1 MTSPTRTR
9 RFGLVWLILPMLSAA
24 WLHLGPMMLRHVVG
38 QDAAAVPNKIV
49 DAPQPDKNDTKA
61 FNELFTTSTDP
72 GKVPPAAVPL
82 IDKMVLATV
91 ADFTQPAT
99 TDAPSGATKKRSDG
113 RRKIAQAWPL
123 PVKDLHKALNLAT
136 INQGMP
142 IVLDK
147 DVSPVART
155 NILLLI
161 GSLDRQEREGAT
173 QAIALPEGTL
183 KLIEVIKNNDLP
195 AYLHVAAAESMVRH
209 AELETTPPQRKEMIA
224 ALLPFLSTERPA
236 NYDVAGWTWLR
247 KRAANIAALFAEKN
261 FSEANDPALIA
272 GLINVMSDDKVS
284 FNTRL
289 DAAVALGAFDGKAVG
304 PKVKEGLV
312 GVGDTAR
319 AMLLDCADDKKA
331 RPLVVHVLQM
341 LMASMEVIKR
351 EPLPDVGGVK
361 QTVNEAKGLAAG
373 ADANQ
378 KNTALTL
385 RGKFQA
391 GYKQIV
397 DLKGGPYIDAVHRPV
412 LDQIA
417 TDIDA
422 IVKPL
427 RGNAVAAAAP
437 VAGQKPADKK

>member
-1 MTSPTRTR
+1 
-9 RFGLVWLILPMLSAA
+9 
-24 WLHLGPMMLRHVVG
+24 
-38 QDAAAVPNKIV
+38 
-49 DAPQPDKNDTKA
+49 
-61 FNELFTTSTDP
+61 
-72 GKVPPAAVPL
+72 
-82 IDKMVLATV
+82 
-91 ADFTQPAT
+91 
-99 TDAPSGATKKRSDG
+99 
-113 RRKIAQAWPL
+113 
-123 PVKDLHKALNLAT
+123 
-136 INQGMP
+136 
-142 IVLDK
+142 
-147 DVSPVART
+147 
-155 NILLLI
+155 
-161 GSLDRQEREGAT
+161 
-173 QAIALPEGTL
+173 
-183 KLIEVIKNNDLP
+183 
-195 AYLHVAAAESMVRH
+195 MVRH

-247 KRAANIAALFAEKN
+247 KRAANVVGLFAEKN
-261 FSEANDPALIA
+261 FPETNDPALIA
-272 GLINVMSDDKVS
+272 GLINVMSDDKIS
-284 FNTRL
+284 FTTRL
-289 DAAVALGAFDGKAVG
+289 DAVVALGAFDGKAVG
-304 PKVKEGLV
+304 PKMKEALV

-319 AMLLDCADDKKA
+319 AMLLDCADDKKT
-331 RPLVVHVLQM
+331 RPLVVHVLQT
-341 LMASMEVIKR
+341 LMASAEAIKR
-351 EPLPDVGGVK
+351 EPLEVAGIK
-361 QTVNEAKGLAAG
+361 QPVNEAKGLGAG